1 MRIVIIT
8 LIGLLSIFGSCNKGV
23 SVQFKLYLD
32 DSLVVGNWSQ
42 ISGPTQLTFD
52 KTVGNTV
59 NITADK
65 PQPGTY
71 IISAINGERIVT
83 ATINIL
89 K

>member
-8 LIGLLSIFGSCNKGV
+8 LIGLLSIFGSCNKDV

-52 KTVGNTV
+52 NTVGNTV
-59 NITADK
+59 NIIADK
-65 PQPGTY
+65 PQPGIY
-71 IISAINGERIVT
+71 VIKAIKDGKEAT
-83 ATINIL
+83 ATINIS

>member
-1 MRIVIIT
+1 MRIVIII
-8 LIGLLSIFGSCNKGV
+8 LIGLLSIFGSCNKDV

-52 KTVGNTV
+52 KTTGNTV

-71 IISAINGERIVT
+71 VISAVNGKKMVT
-83 ATINIL
+83 ATINVT

>member
-1 MRIVIIT
+1 MKLVIII
-8 LIGLLSIFGSCNKGV
+8 LIGLLSIFGSCNKDV

-52 KTVGNTV
+52 NTMGNTV

-71 IISAINGERIVT
+71 IIKAVKNGKAAT
-83 ATINIL
+83 ATINIT